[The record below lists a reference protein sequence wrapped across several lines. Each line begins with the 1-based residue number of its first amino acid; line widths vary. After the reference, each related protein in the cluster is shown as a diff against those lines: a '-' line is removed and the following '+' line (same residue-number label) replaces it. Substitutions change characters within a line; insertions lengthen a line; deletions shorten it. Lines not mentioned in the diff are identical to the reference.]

1 MNLQKVSVVIPCYNE
16 ENWIV
21 RTVNKIFENCDVYEV
36 LIIDDGSTDST
47 IKLIKELK
55 NPNIKIISNYVNLG
69 KGQSLKNG
77 FKEANG
83 DIIVI
88 QDADNEYN
96 PEDIKEILN
105 PFFEYNADFVIGN
118 RFQPRRSRKIG
129 YFAHTIFNR
138 LITNLVNIKTN
149 KNFSDIECGYKAF
162 RKNILDKITLNENSF
177 SIEVELVI
185 KISRITRNIYEVGVD
200 YHARSYEDGKK
211 IKFSDVFK
219 ALLCLFKY

>member
-1 MNLQKVSVVIPCYNE
+1 MNSQKVSIVIPCYNE

-21 RTVNKIFENCDVYEV
+21 KTVNKIFENCDVYEI

-55 NPNIKIISNYVNLG
+55 NPNIKIISNFANLG

-77 FKEANG
+77 FKDAQG
-83 DIIVI
+83 DLIVI

-96 PEDIKEILN
+96 PEDIRYILN
-105 PFFEYNADFVIGN
+105 PFLKYNADFVIGN

-149 KNFSDIECGYKAF
+149 KNYSDIECGYKAF

-219 ALLCLFKY
+219 ALFCLFKY

>member
-1 MNLQKVSVVIPCYNE
+1 LK
-16 ENWIV
+16 
-21 RTVNKIFENCDVYEV
+21 NCNVYEI

-47 IKLIKELK
+47 IKLIEELK
-55 NPNIKIISNYVNLG
+55 NPNIKIISNFANLG

-77 FKEANG
+77 FKEAKG
-83 DIIVI
+83 DIVVI

-105 PFFEYNADFVIGN
+105 PFLKYNADFVIGN
-118 RFQPRRSRKIG
+118 RFQPRKSRKIG

-138 LITNLVNIKTN
+138 FITNLVNIKTN
-149 KNFSDIECGYKAF
+149 KNYSDIECGYKAF

-177 SIEVELVI
+177 SIEVELVL

-219 ALLCLFKY
+219 ALFCLFKY